1 MDCKAKGLFLST
13 PMQLQLAV
21 AENLF
26 PSPDHTDRHKP
37 GPSPKWV
44 NIRIPCGCVFFRLM
58 QSETQEEINQARKN
72 CGYFFMDG
80 WSVLTAIGKETFSF
94 LQTQT
99 TNDTLQLEV
108 GQGQASAVTDR
119 QARLIA
125 NFSVHRIAE
134 NEAWLLSE
142 NSKTL
147 YDHLESYH
155 FREDITFEKLDQS
168 LLALQGP
175 KSILVLEKIFTTLP
189 EKPNEIVR
197 QDVEGQSVTLIKKS
211 LTGEEG
217 YILCI
222 SPEGKDEF
230 LKKLTSPEIQPAKI
244 GEQAREILRIEAGIP
259 IFGIDMDGKN
269 ILPETGLEHSSVSYN
284 KGCYIGQEVI
294 ARIKTYGAPNFA
306 LMGITIEGPISP
318 PMNGAILLGDKKIGI
333 VKSSVRSAT
342 LEKII
347 ALAYLQKD
355 HRSPDVEMDV
365 TIEQRPFK
373 IKTCLLPFYQAATR
387 KEHSKKLLNE
397 ALQIYKE
404 QENLDKPIAILRE
417 AIDIY
422 PKHAEAYEALG
433 VFLAKQDKLDEAIAL
448 MKRLTEINPQE
459 IMAHTNLSVYYMK
472 QGRIEDAENEKAEA
486 TALQFEQAVE
496 KNMAKKLKKKHEEQ
510 KIKEM
515 EEKIVMFK
523 KVLEI
528 DPVDQVANF
537 GLGSIYLET
546 GRYEEGL
553 APLNT
558 VVEKFKD
565 YSAAYLLLGKTLEKL
580 SENEKAIDVYKKGIA
595 AASKKG
601 DLMPLKDMQNR
612 MNQLLHSSP

>member
-1 MDCKAKGLFLST
+1 
-13 PMQLQLAV
+13 MQIA
-21 AENLF
+21 
-26 PSPDHTDRHKP
+26 T
-37 GPSPKWV
+37 
-44 NIRIPCGCVFFRLM
+44 
-58 QSETQEEINQARKN
+58 ETNKEIDQVRNN
-72 CGYFFMDG
+72 CGFFLLDG
-80 WSVLTAIGKETFSF
+80 WSILTAKGKETFSF

-99 TNDTLQLEV
+99 TNDALQLEV
-108 GQGQASAVTDR
+108 GEGQASAVTDR

-125 NFSVHRIAE
+125 NFSIHRNST

-142 NSKTL
+142 ESQTL
-147 YDHLESYH
+147 YNHLESYH
-155 FREDITFEKLDQS
+155 FREDITFEAIDQV

-175 KSILVLEKIFTTLP
+175 KSILVLEKLFTVLP
-189 EKPNEIVR
+189 EKPNAILQLEL
-197 QDVEGQSVTLIKKS
+197 EGNQVTLIKKS

-217 YILCI
+217 FVLCF
-222 SPEGKDEF
+222 SPNIKEDF
-230 LKKLTSPEIQPAKI
+230 LQKFLYVSTEIQPLEISA
-244 GEQAREILRIEAGIP
+244 QAQETLRIEAGIP
-259 IFGIDMDGKN
+259 VFGKDMDSKN

-306 LMGITIEGPISP
+306 LMGLTFEGPVSP
-318 PMNGAILLGDKKIGI
+318 PMNGSIFFKEKKIGI
-333 VKSSVRSAT
+333 IKSSIRSPSIG
-342 LEKII
+342 KII
-347 ALAYLQKD
+347 ALAYLHKD
-355 HRSPDVEMDV
+355 HRSPDIEMDV
-365 TIEQRPFK
+365 MIDKRPYK
-373 IKTCLLPFYQAATR
+373 TKTCLLPFYQAPTR

-397 ALQIYKE
+397 ALKIYKE
-404 QENLDKPIAILRE
+404 QENLDEPITILRE

-433 VFLAKQDKLDEAIAL
+433 VFLSKQDKLDEAIAL
-448 MKRLTEINPQE
+448 MKRLVEINPQE
-459 IMAHTNLSVYYMK
+459 IMAHSNLSVYYMK

-496 KNMAKKLKKKHEEQ
+496 KNMAKKLKKKAEEQ
-510 KIKEM
+510 NKKEM
-515 EEKIVMFK
+515 EEKIEMFK
-523 KVLEI
+523 KVLKI

-546 GRYEEGL
+546 GRYKEGIG
-553 APLNT
+553 PLT
-558 VVEKFKD
+558 TLVENFKD

-580 SENEKAIDVYKKGIA
+580 SENKKAIDVYKKGIA

>member
-1 MDCKAKGLFLST
+1 
-13 PMQLQLAV
+13 MQLT
-21 AENLF
+21 AE
-26 PSPDHTDRHKP
+26 
-37 GPSPKWV
+37 
-44 NIRIPCGCVFFRLM
+44 I
-58 QSETQEEINQARKN
+58 QEEIDQVRKD

-80 WSVLTAIGKETFSF
+80 WSILTAKGKDTLTF

-99 TNDTLQLEV
+99 TNDALQLQV
-108 GQGQASAVTDR
+108 GQGQSSAVTDR

-125 NFSVHRIAE
+125 NFSIHRIDE
-134 NEAWLLSE
+134 NEVWLLSD
-142 NSKTL
+142 NCKTL
-147 YDHLESYH
+147 HDHLESYH
-155 FREDITFEKLDQS
+155 FREDVAFDTLELD

-175 KSILVLEKIFTTLP
+175 KSILLLEKLFTSLP
-189 EKPNEIVR
+189 EKPNGITRHE
-197 QDVEGQSVTLIKKS
+197 SFTLIKKS

-217 YILCI
+217 FIICFPT
-222 SPEGKDEF
+222 SEKDE
-230 LKKLTSPEIQPAKI
+230 LLQKLADAGIRPEKI
-244 GEQAREILRIEAGIP
+244 GEQAREVLRIEAGLP
-259 IFGIDMDGKN
+259 IFGKDMDGKN

-306 LMGITIEGPISP
+306 LMGLTIEGPISP
-318 PMNGAILLGDKKIGI
+318 PMNSSIMLDDKKIGT

-342 LEKII
+342 LNKLI
-347 ALAYLQKD
+347 ALAYLHKD
-355 HRSPDVEMDV
+355 HRSPDVEMEVSID
-365 TIEQRPFK
+365 ERPFK

-404 QENLDKPIAILRE
+404 QDDLDQPISILRE

-472 QGRIEDAENEKAEA
+472 QGRIEDAELEKGEA
-486 TALQFEQAVE
+486 TALQFEQAIE
-496 KNMAKKLKKKHEEQ
+496 KSMAKKMKKKEAVQ
-510 KIKEM
+510 RKQEM
-515 EEKIVMFK
+515 EEKVVMFK

-558 VVEKFKD
+558 VIEKFKD

-580 SENEKAIDVYKKGIA
+580 SEKEKAIDVYKKGIA

>member
-1 MDCKAKGLFLST
+1 
-13 PMQLQLAV
+13 MQ
-21 AENLF
+21 
-26 PSPDHTDRHKP
+26 P
-37 GPSPKWV
+37 
-44 NIRIPCGCVFFRLM
+44 
-58 QSETQEEINQARKN
+58 ETLEEINQVRQN

-80 WSVLTAIGKETFSF
+80 WSILTASGKETFSF

-99 TNDTLQLEV
+99 TNDALQLEV
-108 GQGQASAVTDR
+108 GQGQASAITDR

-125 NFSVHRIAE
+125 NFSLHRIAE
-134 NEAWLLSE
+134 NEGWLLTE
-142 NSKTL
+142 DWQTL
-147 YDHLESYH
+147 HDHLESYH
-155 FREDITFEKLDQS
+155 FREDVAFKKMEQT
-168 LLALQGP
+168 LLTLQGP
-175 KSILVLEKIFTTLP
+175 KSPLLLEKIFSSLP
-189 EKPNEIVR
+189 EKPNSILR
-197 QDVEGQSVTLIKKS
+197 QEFEGKPFGLIKKS
-211 LTGEEG
+211 VTGEEG
-217 YILCI
+217 FVIAMPQELK
-222 SPEGKDEF
+222 EKFLEKLLNTNKDN
-230 LKKLTSPEIQPAKI
+230 PPIKI
-244 GEQAREILRIEAGIP
+244 GEQAREVLRIEAGIP
-259 IFGIDMDGKN
+259 VFGKDMDGKN

-306 LMGITIEGPISP
+306 LMGLAFEGPLSP
-318 PMNGAILLGDKKIGI
+318 PMNGNIFLEDKKIGI
-333 VKSSVRSAT
+333 VKSSIRSAS
-342 LEKII
+342 LDKVI
-347 ALAYLQKD
+347 ALAYLHKD
-355 HRSPDVEMDV
+355 HRSPDVEMEVSID
-365 TIEQRPFK
+365 QRPFK
-373 IKTCLLPFYQAATR
+373 IKTCLLPFYQASTR
-387 KEHSKKLLNE
+387 MEHSKRLLNE

-404 QENLDKPIAILRE
+404 QEDLDKPIAILRE

-433 VFLAKQDKLDEAIAL
+433 VFLSKQDKLDEAIAL
-448 MKRLTEINPQE
+448 MKRLAEINPQE

-496 KNMAKKLKKKHEEQ
+496 KNMAKKLKKKAEEQ
-510 KIKEM
+510 KKKEM
-515 EEKIVMFK
+515 EEKIEMFK

-546 GRYEEGL
+546 GRYEEGIG
-553 APLNT
+553 PLTT

>member
-1 MDCKAKGLFLST
+1 
-13 PMQLQLAV
+13 MQIA
-21 AENLF
+21 A
-26 PSPDHTDRHKP
+26 
-37 GPSPKWV
+37 
-44 NIRIPCGCVFFRLM
+44 
-58 QSETQEEINQARKN
+58 ETQEEIEQVRKN
-72 CGYFFMDG
+72 CGHFFMDG
-80 WSVLTAIGKETFSF
+80 WSILSAKGKDTLPF

-99 TNDTLQLEV
+99 TNDALQLQM
-108 GQGQASAVTDR
+108 GQGQSSAITDR
-119 QARLIA
+119 QARLITS
-125 NFSVHRIAE
+125 FSLHRMDE
-134 NEAWLLSE
+134 NESWLLSD

-147 YDHLESYH
+147 HDHLESYH
-155 FREDITFEKLDQS
+155 FREVVAFEMLNLD

-175 KSILVLEKIFTTLP
+175 KSILVLEKIFSSLP
-189 EKPNEIVR
+189 EKPNDIK
-197 QDVEGQSVTLIKKS
+197 QNDFEGVPLTVIKKS
-211 LTGEEG
+211 FTGEEG
-217 YILCI
+217 FIICL
-222 SPEGKDEF
+222 SSE
-230 LKKLTSPEIQPAKI
+230 LKENFIQKLFNAETQSTKI

-259 IFGIDMDGKN
+259 VFGKDMDGKN

-306 LMGITIEGPISP
+306 LMGLTIEGPISP
-318 PMNGAILLGDKKIGI
+318 PMNGSIFLGGKKIGVI
-333 VKSSVRSAT
+333 KSSARSAS
-342 LEKII
+342 LDKLI

-365 TIEQRPFK
+365 NIDERTFK
-373 IKTCLLPFYQAATR
+373 IKTCLLPFYQASTR

-448 MKRLTEINPQE
+448 MKRLAEINPQE

-486 TALQFEQAVE
+486 TALQFEQAIE
-496 KNMAKKLKKKHEEQ
+496 KNMAKKMKKKEAEQ
-510 KIKEM
+510 RIKEM
-515 EEKIVMFK
+515 EEKVEMFK

-553 APLNT
+553 PPLNT
-558 VVEKFKD
+558 VIEQFKD

-580 SENEKAIDVYKKGIA
+580 SENDKAIDIYKKGIA
-595 AASKKG
+595 VASKKG

-612 MNQLLHSSP
+612 MNQLIHSSP